1 MKLTFPQRGP
11 RPDAAFTMV
20 EIALSIAVVAF
31 ALVAILGILPTGFT
45 VQKDNREDTI
55 INQEGAYWIEAIT
68 GGARGLA
75 QLTNSVEAITITNQ
89 LGVVLSVTNQPGS
102 MMTPEQ
108 VVGLLSWPKYQL
120 DPSDPARW
128 LTNRVLARVRAITGL
143 ATEQTTLTNEA
154 GFRYQV
160 QVDITETS
168 VIPADLADEFRNAD
182 RNTPLGLQ
190 KHNSYIYSS
199 QIAGTLYDIRLVL
212 RWPIYERGNSFDV
225 GTGRKVFRTAVAG
238 THLAPRT
245 VGQEFPTPGFFL
257 QANRFHNAKSQ

>member
-120 DPSDPARW
+120 DPTDPARW

-160 QVDITETS
+160 QVDITETRT
-168 VIPADLADEFRNAD
+168 IPQNLADEFVAAGIPLPVVYD
-182 RNTPLGLQ
+182 R
-190 KHNSYIYSS
+190 